1 LLFTV
6 IANERDAPRTTV
18 VVVVVKLEYVEAL
31 EVLLNPQTTL
41 RIYSNEVV
49 ALAAVVVAEQYVVV
63 PPVIDMVMLLLVA
76 EAGTAHVAL
85 DVITQLTIA
94 PLVRVEVL

>member
-1 LLFTV
+1 
-6 IANERDAPRTTV
+6 
-18 VVVVVKLEYVEAL
+18 VVVVVKLEYVDAL
-31 EVLLNPQTTL
+31 DVLLNPQTTL

-49 ALAAVVVAEQYVVV
+49 AFAAVVVAEQYVVV
-63 PPVIDMVMLLLVA
+63 PPVIDMVMPLLVA

-85 DVITQLTIA
+85 DVITQVTIA

>member
-1 LLFTV
+1 MLFTV